1 MTEPAWRKYIRHPA
15 VICGLLALVTLGAF
29 ARLSSF
35 EFVNYDDPDYVTSNP
50 HVKAGLSWAQ
60 VVWAFT
66 TGHASNWHPL
76 TWLSH
81 ILDWTLF
88 GDHPAGHHLVS
99 VALHIV
105 NTILV
110 FLVFRRMTGAL
121 WRSAML
127 AALFGLH
134 PMHVESVAWVSE
146 RKDVLSGLFFLLTL
160 GAYARYVEVAGK
172 YSVFSVQYSERAG
185 AVAVRRADVL
195 RWYVVTIILF
205 ALGLMSKPMLVTVPF
220 VLLLLDYWPLSR
232 NAESATKSWEAKGL
246 EQRNR
251 LGCWGMLLLEKVPF
265 LLLSLASSVVTFMV
279 QRKGGAVSTSI
290 SLAGRIANAVVSYAR
305 YVGKLLCPMNLSVLY
320 PHPGHWGAD
329 AIIGSSF
336 FLLALFIVV
345 FLLARGRRY
354 LPVGWLWFVG
364 MLVPAIGLVQVGI
377 QSMADRYSYLPSIGL
392 FVALVWGIAEF
403 ADRKIR
409 ASARGIILATAS
421 ALALLVCA
429 RITVQQTGFW
439 RNSESLFRRATQVT
453 KNNYLAY
460 NNLGFYLSGK
470 GKIREAMENYEK
482 ALQID
487 PNYEDA
493 LNNIGF
499 ALAGLKR
506 HQEAIPYYEK
516 ALRIKPKHAE
526 VHNNLGN
533 ALAETGKIEEA
544 ITHYRVV
551 LEQVPDHAD
560 AHNNLGIALAMQGK
574 LDEAMTHFRLAI
586 HFKPSDA
593 GAHSNLGNG
602 LAAQHKLA
610 EAIKEYEE
618 SLRLRPEDSQ
628 AENNLGNVLAE
639 QGKLDEAITHYQKSV
654 SLTPDNPETRFNL
667 SIVLIRRG
675 NVEGAITNLTE
686 ALRLKPDYAAAQ
698 NELNRLRAQ
707 PH

>member
-1 MTEPAWRKYIRHPA
+1 VTEPAWRKWIRHPA
-15 VICGLLALVTLGAF
+15 VICGLLAIVTLSAF
-29 ARLSSF
+29 ARVGSF
-35 EFVNYDDPDYVTSNP
+35 EFVNYDDPDYVTSNS
-50 HVKAGLSWAQ
+50 HVKAGLTWAE
-60 VVWAFT
+60 VGWAFT

-81 ILDWTLF
+81 IFDWTLF
-88 GDHPAGHHLVS
+88 GEDPAGHHLTS
-99 VALHIV
+99 VGFHMV
-105 NTILV
+105 NTVLV
-110 FLVFRRMTGAL
+110 FLVFRKMTGAL

-146 RKDVLSGLFFLLTL
+146 RKDVLSGLFFLLAL
-160 GAYARYVEVAGK
+160 GAYARYVEVVGE
-172 YSVFSVQYSERAG
+172 YSVFSLQYSE
-185 AVAVRRADVL
+185 AVGEQPSKRGEAW
-195 RWYVVTIILF
+195 RWYLATVVAF

-220 VLLLLDYWPLSR
+220 VLLLLDYWPLARS
-232 NAESATKSWEAKGL
+232 AECGVPSAGSKKLGTLSKGI
-246 EQRNR
+246 
-251 LGCWGMLLLEKVPF
+251 CWGRLALEKVPF
-265 LLLSLASSVVTFMV
+265 VVLSLGSCIVTFIV
-279 QRKGGAVSTSI
+279 QRKGGAVSTSLG
-290 SLAGRIANAVVSYAR
+290 LAGRIANAVVSYAR
-305 YVGKLLCPMNLSVLY
+305 YVGKLLFPVNLSVLY

-329 AIIGSSF
+329 AIIGSSL
-336 FLLALFIVV
+336 FLLALFTVV
-345 FLLARGRRY
+345 FLLGRRRRY
-354 LPVGWLWFVG
+354 LPVGWLWFIG

-377 QSMADRYSYLPSIGL
+377 QSMADRYSYLPSIGFFL
-392 FVALVWGIAEF
+392 ALVWGIAEF
-403 ADRKIR
+403 ADRNIR
-409 ASARGIILATAS
+409 ASARVGILTPAS

-429 RITVQQTGFW
+429 LITFRQAAFW
-439 RNSESLFRRATQVT
+439 RNSESLFRRAAQVT
-453 KNNYLAY
+453 RNNYLAY

-493 LNNIGF
+493 LNNMGF

-506 HQEAIPYYEK
+506 HQDAIPYYEK

-544 ITHYRVV
+544 ITHYKIV

-586 HFKPSDA
+586 HFKPTDP

-602 LAAQHKLA
+602 LAAQHKLD

-639 QGKLDEAITHYQKSV
+639 QGKLDKAIAHYQKSV
-654 SLTPDNPETRFNL
+654 SLGPDNPETRFNL
-667 SIVLIRRG
+667 GIVLIRRG
-675 NVEGAITNLTE
+675 NPEGATTNFSE
-686 ALRLKPDYAAAQ
+686 ALRLKPDYAAAL

-707 PH
+707 PR